1 MLIFDERGK
10 LEYQGKTSHS
20 RVENQQTRS
29 TYDGVCGNWTRSI
42 LVEGKC
48 SQHYPTM
55 IYMRWIKQHWILV
68 TFLSDFIWKQHNFD
82 TYLKHYK
89 KTIQRNS
96 KVKCKSPAER
106 YKEFIALEFSR
117 TSNIFSSMQ
126 MHILLCQV
134 SILIISK
141 FLAQDNDFPSLWLVP
156 QAHDMSHYR

>member
-1 MLIFDERGK
+1 MIFDERGK
-10 LEYQGKTSHS
+10 LEYPEKNLS
-20 RVENQQTRS
+20 QQSGEPTNSIHIWRCVWKLNPGHIGWRQVLS
-29 TYDGVCGNWTRSI
+29 TLS
-42 LVEGKC
+42 
-48 SQHYPTM
+48 PTM
-55 IYMRWIKQHWILV
+55 IYTRWIKQHWLLV
-68 TFLSDFIWKQHNFD
+68 TFLTDFIWKQYNFD

-96 KVKCKSPAER
+96 KVKRKSPAER

-117 TSNIFSSMQ
+117 LSNIFSSMQ

-156 QAHDMSHYR
+156 